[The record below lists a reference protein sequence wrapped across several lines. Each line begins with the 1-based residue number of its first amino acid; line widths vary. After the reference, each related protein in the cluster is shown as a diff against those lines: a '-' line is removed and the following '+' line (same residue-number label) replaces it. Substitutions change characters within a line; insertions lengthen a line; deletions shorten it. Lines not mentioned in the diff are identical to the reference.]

1 MEELFFFPE
10 SQENNNANENFYVV
24 NGSKCDLLNQET
36 PCSRIRND
44 WSIVL
49 VKSGI
54 ISFNDK
60 RKTIS
65 KGEIFIFPPN
75 EKQDFT
81 YSKNASFVWL
91 FLNGKE
97 VPSIIEKFSIPILK
111 SCIVRQDNLLLM
123 LDNIANE
130 YLSKSVGYEEIASL
144 YAKMFL
150 CSIKRELNVHGAK
163 SKDHLKNIVFS
174 MYSNP
179 HISNTECA
187 EICFMSRENFI
198 RAFKA
203 QYGMTPHKFKQNI
216 IITRA
221 KELLTKTNLTITA
234 ISETLG
240 FSDNPL
246 YFNNYFKN
254 VVGMYPLKFRTTNQT
269 ENLKK
274 TPQKRQKSLKK
285 ANNFDIQLAQKA
297 PDLNR

>member
-1 MEELFFFPE
+1 MEELFIFPE
-10 SQENNNANENFYVV
+10 SQENKNANENFYIV
-24 NGSKCDLLNQET
+24 NCSKCDLLHQDLA
-36 PCSRIRND
+36 CSRVRKD

-49 VKSGI
+49 VRAGA
-54 ISFNDK
+54 ISFHD
-60 RKTIS
+60 RHETVS
-65 KGEIFIFPPN
+65 KGEIFIFPP
-75 EKQDFT
+75 EQKQDFS
-81 YSKNASFVWL
+81 YAKNSAFFWL
-91 FLNGKE
+91 FLGGDE
-97 VPSIIEKFSIPILK
+97 VQKIIEKFEIPTLK
-111 SCIVRQDNLLLM
+111 SCSVRSENLIML
-123 LDNIANE
+123 LDNIVRE
-130 YLSKSVGYEEIASL
+130 YQAKSVGYEEIASL
-144 YAKMFL
+144 YAKAFL
-150 CSIKRELNVHGAK
+150 YTIKRELNTKETK

-216 IITRA
+216 IISRA

-254 VVGMYPLKFRTTNQT
+254 VVGMYPLKFRT
-269 ENLKK
+269 ENHVKVAKNSTPPRKNHKK
-274 TPQKRQKSLKK
+274 TTKSH
-285 ANNFDIQLAQKA
+285 
-297 PDLNR
+297 

>member
-1 MEELFFFPE
+1 MQELFLFPE
-10 SQENNNANENFYVV
+10 PQENNNSNENFYIV
-24 NGSKCDLLNQET
+24 NGSKCDILDQET
-36 PCSRIRND
+36 SCSRVRND

-49 VKSGI
+49 VKSGSI
-54 ISFNDK
+54 TFRD
-60 RKTIS
+60 RRETVS
-65 KGEIFIFPPN
+65 KGEIFIFPPDQ
-75 EKQDFT
+75 KQDFI
-81 YSKNASFVWL
+81 YSKNTSCFWL

-97 VPSIIEKFSIPILK
+97 VPLIVEKFAIPTLVSCVIKQENLIL
-111 SCIVRQDNLLLM
+111 L
-123 LDNIANE
+123 LDNIAKE
-130 YLSKSVGYEEIASL
+130 YLAKNVGYEELASL

-150 CSIKRELNVHGAK
+150 CSIKRELNMHSAK

-187 EICFMSRENFI
+187 ELCFMSRENFI

-221 KELLTKTNLTITA
+221 KELLIKSNLTITA

-254 VVGMYPLKFRTTNQT
+254 VVGMYPLKFRTLHQSSNVKNNTPPR
-269 ENLKK
+269 KK
-274 TPQKRQKSLKK
+274 DTKSKK
-285 ANNFDIQLAQKA
+285 N
-297 PDLNR
+297 

>member
-1 MEELFFFPE
+1 MEELFIFPQ
-10 SQENNNANENFYVV
+10 SQENQNVDENFYIV
-24 NGSKCDLLNQET
+24 NCSKCDLLQQESS
-36 PCSRIRND
+36 CSRVRTD
-44 WSIVL
+44 WSILL
-49 VKSGI
+49 VKSGA
-54 ISFNDK
+54 ISFRDSHE
-60 RKTIS
+60 TVA
-65 KGEIFIFPPN
+65 KGEIYIFPPN
-75 EKQDFT
+75 ANQDFI
-81 YSKNASFVWL
+81 YNKNSSFFWL
-91 FLNGKE
+91 FLNGKD
-97 VPSIIEKFSIPILK
+97 VPLIIEKFSIPTLK
-111 SCIVRQDNLLLM
+111 PCAIRQENLLFL
-123 LDNIANE
+123 LDNIVKE

-144 YAKMFL
+144 YAKAFL
-150 CSIKRELNVHGAK
+150 YAIKRELNVHETK
-163 SKDHLKNIVFS
+163 TKDHIKNIVFS

-274 TPQKRQKSLKK
+274 ETAKTTKKSKK
-285 ANNFDIQLAQKA
+285 SK
-297 PDLNR
+297 

>member
-1 MEELFFFPE
+1 MEELFIFPE
-10 SQENNNANENFYVV
+10 SQENINVDENFYIV

-36 PCSRIRND
+36 PCSRVRND

-49 VKSGI
+49 VKSGSI
-54 ISFNDK
+54 TFCNK
-60 RKTIS
+60 KETVS

-75 EKQDFT
+75 VKQDFI
-81 YSKNASFVWL
+81 YSKNASFLWL

-97 VPSIIEKFSIPILK
+97 VPLIIKKFAIPTLVP
-111 SCIVRQDNLLLM
+111 CVVRQENLALL
-123 LDNIANE
+123 LDNIAKE
-130 YLSKSVGYEEIASL
+130 YLSKSDGYEEIACL
-144 YAKMFL
+144 YAKLFL
-150 CSIKRELNVHGAK
+150 CSIRRELNPHVTK

-187 EICFMSRENFI
+187 ELCFMSRENFI

-254 VVGMYPLKFRTTNQT
+254 VVGMYPLKFRTTNQ
-269 ENLKK
+269 EGNLKK
-274 TPQKRQKSLKK
+274 DAEKATKITKK
-285 ANNFDIQLAQKA
+285 NK
-297 PDLNR
+297 